1 MRELYTGGGGTGH
14 PKGLD
19 APKPTSSVR
28 MIRTLG
34 APFGAWTSFGKSLTD
49 SFVVRPIFPP
59 NGCSGRGK
67 ACRAPA
73 VTDAPN
79 RRAASTP
86 TSGAAKTS
94 LGQVIFTPVSFPS
107 SPAVITS
114 PAREWDK
121 IQ

>member
-1 MRELYTGGGGTGH
+1 MVAVGIGP
-14 PKGLD
+14 PKVLD
-19 APKPTSSVR
+19 APKPTSYVR
-28 MIRTLG
+28 MSRMFG

-59 NGCSGRGK
+59 NDCSGRGK
-67 ACRAPA
+67 TYCAPA

-86 TSGAAKTS
+86 ISGAAKTS

-114 PAREWDK
+114 PAPEWDK
-121 IQ
+121 IQSHT